1 MTKQTPIS
9 IPMEDDPV
17 HTADTYYFC
26 PDDPT
31 CPCREDETLIAGLA
45 ALVEAGEITAD
56 EATAIVTGT
65 SR

>member
-17 HTADTYYFC
+17 HTAVTYYFC

-31 CPCREDETLIAGLA
+31 CPCHDDRLLIADLA
-45 ALVEAGEITAD
+45 ALVEAGEISAD

-65 SR
+65 SH

>member
-1 MTKQTPIS
+1 MTNQTPIS

-17 HTADTYYFC
+17 HTADNHYFC

-31 CPCREDETLIAGLA
+31 CPCHEDCALIADLA
-45 ALVEAGEITAD
+45 ALVEAGEISAD
-56 EATAIVTGT
+56 EATAIATGT